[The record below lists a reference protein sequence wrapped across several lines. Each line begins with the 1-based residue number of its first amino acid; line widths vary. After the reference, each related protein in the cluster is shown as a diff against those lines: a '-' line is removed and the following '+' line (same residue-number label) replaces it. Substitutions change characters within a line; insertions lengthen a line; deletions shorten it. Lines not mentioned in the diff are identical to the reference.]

1 MCEDG
6 SDIKEL
12 ALDHVIIPDVHC
24 AGGEGLSSEDIDT
37 PSLTV
42 FLMGFLH
49 HEEGVLGIK
58 SRVFS
63 ESAGNNQK
71 GISKALDTKFN
82 FSRNFVLGIVLKV
95 FPGGDFE
102 RSGSGEDT
110 LIFDSVRNGTESISD
125 SILGL
130 GNGVIVRSL
139 DEDCAGEGVFNTLDE
154 SVFIISEGLLVDLLG
169 ETHIGF
175 VQSVDRVKLVSTTG
189 EGDSFSVSLFA
200 SADTNNSVSS
210 EELKRRGV
218 NTLLVDDDK
227 VLSVLLSADLS
238 LEINNLLDLV
248 VSELSL
254 GGNQLL
260 TVFGVGPEESGV
272 DFGLLVL
279 ERDVEAH
286 DVAVLKAGGHVGVTT
301 TVIEDETLDEFGF
314 SRHLVLH
321 VHELDHVEIE
331 AVVTLDSLDG
341 IDNNFSQWDSE
352 SGVDLG
358 L

>member
-1 MCEDG
+1 
-6 SDIKEL
+6 
-12 ALDHVIIPDVHC
+12 
-24 AGGEGLSSEDIDT
+24 
-37 PSLTV
+37 
-42 FLMGFLH
+42 MGFLH
-49 HEEGVLGIK
+49 HEESVLGIK

-102 RSGSGEDT
+102 RSGSREDT

-175 VQSVDRVKLVSTTG
+175 VQSVNRVKLVSTTG

-200 SADTNNSVSS
+200 SADTNNSISS

-227 VLSVLLSADLS
+227 VLSVLLGADLS

-301 TVIEDETLDEFGF
+301 TVIEDETLDEFGL